1 MKILQYIPFLFVQL
15 MKNQDVGRCY
25 PITNFPTYKYL
36 FLIVFVFPLTFS
48 VLKAQPKTENKNK
61 PFKYIRFI
69 KNKYDAPLKIEF
81 WDSLRNVKITELDL
95 NKAHPFN
102 NLSKNVAGYNKTDS
116 LPIFEMA
123 AEMVN
128 NSRLKVW
135 SDKYNLRNLDDKD
148 SVKII
153 LKRRNSYN
161 SQKYIAVIYLA
172 QIYSGRKIISTRN
185 YIFTYNRNGS
195 LIFNS
200 ENLDLDPYEPQI
212 SDDGR
217 YLCCL
222 TGADYGEGTVSNV
235 PPGLIIF
242 DLNNGKVIHF
252 EQGDNFRGPMFIGGH
267 YFSVLKLYN
276 GEDEYEIMNCDDK
289 VTHSLR
295 LSIEKTP
302 ELMEQSCTGFKFKDI
317 QTGKV
322 YYKLYNP
329 DFITKKM
336 QIDEK

>member
-1 MKILQYIPFLFVQL
+1 MKILQHISFLFVQL

-25 PITNFPTYKYL
+25 PITNFPAFKYL

-61 PFKYIRFI
+61 PFKSIRFI

-81 WDSLRNVKITELDL
+81 WDSLRNVIITEVNLT
-95 NKAHPFN
+95 KTHPFN
-102 NLSKNVAGYNKTDS
+102 SLSKNIAGYNTVDS
-116 LPIFEMA
+116 LPIFKMPPEK
-123 AEMVN
+123 VN
-128 NSRLKVW
+128 NLRQKVW
-135 SDKYNLRNLDDKD
+135 SDKYNLRNPDDKD

-153 LKRRNSYN
+153 LDKNLSYN
-161 SQKYIAVIYLA
+161 SQNCIAVFYFA
-172 QIYSGRKIISTRN
+172 QIFSGHKIISTRG
-185 YIFTYNRNGS
+185 IIVAYNKKGEVYFR
-195 LIFNS
+195 S
-200 ENLDLDPYEPQI
+200 ENLDLEIYELKI

-222 TGADYGEGTVSNV
+222 TGDDYGEGTVSNV
-235 PPGLIIF
+235 PPGLILF
-242 DLNNGKVIHF
+242 DLNNGKIIHF
-252 EQGDNFRGPMFIGGH
+252 EQGDNFGGSMFIGEH
-267 YFSVLKLYN
+267 YFAARKKYN
-276 GEDEYEIMNCDDK
+276 GEEEYEIMNCDDK

-302 ELMEQSCTGFKFKDI
+302 ELMELSCTGFKFKDK

-322 YYKLYNP
+322 YYKLYNS
-329 DFITKKM
+329 DFVTKKM